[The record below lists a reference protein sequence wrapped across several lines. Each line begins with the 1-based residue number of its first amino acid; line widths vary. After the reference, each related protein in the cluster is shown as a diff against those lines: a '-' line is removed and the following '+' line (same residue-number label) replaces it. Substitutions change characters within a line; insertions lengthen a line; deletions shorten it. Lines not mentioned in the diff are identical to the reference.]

1 MNHPDRPT
9 RPAARLSP
17 ILFAPLGLT
26 LCLGLAGCGT
36 GTHAHRTD
44 PTARSEKAKADEAPK
59 LSEVDQK
66 LAEARD
72 QAALDPAQPYWP
84 YRSAQVY
91 VEHDSLARGE
101 AALKAALARDPA
113 YLPALMLLS
122 KLYYDAGRNSE
133 GVSLLEAARTRTGAF
148 PDGVPQPLLAGL
160 ALHYE
165 ALGRHD
171 QAEAVVSDARR
182 ADAGRA
188 GTALVYVTLRGDHPE
203 AANDLA
209 KAALDD
215 NPHSAANQN
224 NYGITRLRAGDPK
237 AARDAFMRAIDIDPK
252 LPGPYYNLSI
262 VARFFFFDE
271 EAATRWLK
279 AYRERSSED
288 PDNLFGPVA
297 KGEPRSMPDPKPEK
311 ERQP

>member
-1 MNHPDRPT
+1 MNHSARY

-17 ILFAPLGLT
+17 VLFALA
-26 LCLGLAGCGT
+26 LCLSGCGMV
-36 GTHAHRTD
+36 THAHRTD
-44 PTARSEKAKADEAPK
+44 PTARTQKAKPDDTPK
-59 LSEVDQK
+59 LSETDQK

-91 VEHDSLARGE
+91 VEHDSLARAE
-101 AALKAALARDPA
+101 AALQAALARDPG

-122 KLYYDAGRNSE
+122 KLYYDSGRNRD
-133 GVSLLEAARTRTGAF
+133 GVTLLETARTRPGAF
-148 PDGVPQPLLAGL
+148 PDGVPSSLLAGL

-171 QAEAVVSDARR
+171 QAAAVVANAKS
-182 ADAGRA
+182 ADAGKA

-203 AANDLA
+203 AATDLA

-237 AARDAFMRAIDIDPK
+237 AARDAFLKAIDIDPK

-271 EAATRWLK
+271 EEAARWLK

-297 KGEPRSMPDPKPEK
+297 KGEPKPMPEK

>member
-1 MNHPDRPT
+1 MNPPVRSY
-9 RPAARLSP
+9 RPAARLAVFPSA
-17 ILFAPLGLT
+17 LLGPA
-26 LCLGLAGCGT
+26 LCLMLAGCGM
-36 GTHAHRTD
+36 GTHAHRSD
-44 PTARSEKAKADEAPK
+44 PTARSEKAKPDEPPR

-91 VEHDSLARGE
+91 VEHDSLARAE

-122 KLYYDAGRNSE
+122 RLYYDAGRNSE
-133 GVSLLEAARTRTGAF
+133 GVALLEAARTRAGAF

-171 QAEAVVSDARR
+171 LAAAVVSDARR

-203 AANDLA
+203 AAADLA
-209 KAALDD
+209 KAALED

-237 AARDAFMRAIDIDPK
+237 AARDAFLRAIDLDPK

-279 AYRERSSED
+279 AYRERSSDD

-297 KGEPRSMPDPKPEK
+297 KGEPKPMPEK